1 MLVTAGRLLEVA
13 QPPPDSQTLDKS
25 ELERLRLIWSQVN
38 AICFISALIGP
49 KRRRRLLSG
58 VQILDLT
65 SVNSRKNG
73 AI

>member
-49 KRRRRLLSG
+49 KRHRRLLLA
-58 VQILDLT
+58 QIWT
-65 SVNSRKNG
+65 
-73 AI
+73 